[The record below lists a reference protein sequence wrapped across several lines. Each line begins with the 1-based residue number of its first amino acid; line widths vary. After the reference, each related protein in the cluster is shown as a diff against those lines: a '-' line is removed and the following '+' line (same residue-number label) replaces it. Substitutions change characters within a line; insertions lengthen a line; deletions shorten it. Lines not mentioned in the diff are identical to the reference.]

1 MTAQRM
7 LLSTATGLFAVS
19 AIALS
24 AFAAISTNDVPDDA
38 ASRPSIDVELYP
50 TKPTP
55 TKPAPARPAPTKLT
69 PTQLSPTKPEWATS
83 GNPLWGVPLGSLSAT
98 RERPIFSASRRGP
111 APVASVP
118 RSAPVKPVVRPPEP
132 EHLNL
137 TLVGTVVSQA
147 ESIGVFLD
155 QSTNIFVRLRAGEE
169 HSGWIVRSI
178 KGREASLEKNSRT
191 ETLSLPAPRDASP
204 RAVGNPE

>member
-1 MTAQRM
+1 MTARNM
-7 LLSTATGLFAVS
+7 LLSTAIGLFVVS
-19 AIALS
+19 AIALT

-50 TKPTP
+50 PNAAPTRPTP
-55 TKPAPARPAPTKLT
+55 AKPAPTKLT
-69 PTQLSPTKPEWATS
+69 PTKPERATS
-83 GNPLWGVPLGSLSAT
+83 GNPLWGIPLGSLSAT

-111 APVASVP
+111 AVAVSVP
-118 RSAPVKPVVRPPEP
+118 RSEPVKLIVRPPEP

-137 TLVGTVVSQA
+137 TLVGTVVSEA

-155 QSTNIFVRLRAGEE
+155 QSTHIFVRLRAGEE

>member
-1 MTAQRM
+1 MTARHM
-7 LLSTATGLFAVS
+7 LLSTATSLFAVS

-24 AFAAISTNDVPDDA
+24 AFAAISANDVPDDA
-38 ASRPSIDVELYP
+38 TSRPSIDVELHP

-55 TKPAPARPAPTKLT
+55 TKPERT
-69 PTQLSPTKPEWATS
+69 TS
-83 GNPLWGVPLGSLSAT
+83 GNPLWGIALGSLSAT

-111 APVASVP
+111 AVAVSVP
-118 RSAPVKPVVRPPEP
+118 RSEPVKPIVRPPEP

-137 TLVGTVVSQA
+137 MLVGTVVSEA

-155 QSTNIFVRLRAGEE
+155 QSTHIFIRLRAGEE

-178 KGREASLEKNSRT
+178 KGRKASLEKNSRT
-191 ETLSLPAPRDASP
+191 ETLSLPARQDTSP
-204 RAVGNPE
+204 RPPAGGDPE

>member
-1 MTAQRM
+1 MTARHM
-7 LLSTATGLFAVS
+7 LLSTATGLLAVS
-19 AIALS
+19 AIALT

-50 TKPTP
+50 TKP
-55 TKPAPARPAPTKLT
+55 APTKLT
-69 PTQLSPTKPEWATS
+69 PPTPERATS

-118 RSAPVKPVVRPPEP
+118 RSVPVKPVVRPPEP

-137 TLVGTVVSQA
+137 TLVGTVVGQT

-155 QSTNIFVRLRAGEE
+155 QSTQIFVRLRAGEE

-191 ETLSLPAPRDASP
+191 ETLSLPAPRDAGP

>member
-1 MTAQRM
+1 MTARHM
-7 LLSTATGLFAVS
+7 LLSTATSLFAVS

-24 AFAAISTNDVPDDA
+24 AFAAISANDVPDDA
-38 ASRPSIDVELYP
+38 TSRPSIDVELHP

-55 TKPAPARPAPTKLT
+55 TKPERTT
-69 PTQLSPTKPEWATS
+69 F
-83 GNPLWGVPLGSLSAT
+83 GNPLWGIALGSLSVT

-111 APVASVP
+111 AVAVFVP
-118 RSAPVKPVVRPPEP
+118 RSEPVKPIVRPPEP

-137 TLVGTVVSQA
+137 TLVGTVVSEA

-155 QSTNIFVRLRAGEE
+155 QSTHIFIRLRAGEE

-178 KGREASLEKNSRT
+178 KARKASLEKNSRT
-191 ETLSLPAPRDASP
+191 ETLSLPARQDTSP
-204 RAVGNPE
+204 RPPAGGDPE

>member
-1 MTAQRM
+1 MTARHM

-24 AFAAISTNDVPDDA
+24 AFAAISANDVPDDA
-38 ASRPSIDVELYP
+38 TSRPSIDVELHP

-55 TKPAPARPAPTKLT
+55 TKPERTT
-69 PTQLSPTKPEWATS
+69 F
-83 GNPLWGVPLGSLSAT
+83 GNPLWGIALGSLSAT

-111 APVASVP
+111 AVAVSVP
-118 RSAPVKPVVRPPEP
+118 RSEPVKLIVRPPEP

-137 TLVGTVVSQA
+137 TLVGTVVSEA

-155 QSTNIFVRLRAGEE
+155 QSTHIFVRLRAGEE

-178 KGREASLEKNSRT
+178 KGRKASLEKNSRT
-191 ETLSLPAPRDASP
+191 ETLSLPARQDASP
-204 RAVGNPE
+204 RPPAGGDPE

>member
-1 MTAQRM
+1 MTARHM
-7 LLSTATGLFAVS
+7 LLSTATSLFAVS

-24 AFAAISTNDVPDDA
+24 AFAAISANDVPDDA
-38 ASRPSIDVELYP
+38 TSRPSIDVELHP

-55 TKPAPARPAPTKLT
+55 TKPERTT
-69 PTQLSPTKPEWATS
+69 F
-83 GNPLWGVPLGSLSAT
+83 GNPLWGIPLGSLSVT

-111 APVASVP
+111 AVAVSVP
-118 RSAPVKPVVRPPEP
+118 RSEPVKPIVRPPEP

-137 TLVGTVVSQA
+137 MLVGTVVSEA

-155 QSTNIFVRLRAGEE
+155 QSTHIFIRLRAGEE

-178 KGREASLEKNSRT
+178 KGRKASLEKNSRT
-191 ETLSLPAPRDASP
+191 ETLSLPARQDASARP
-204 RAVGNPE
+204 PAGGDPE

>member
-1 MTAQRM
+1 MTARHM

-24 AFAAISTNDVPDDA
+24 AFAAISANDVPDDA
-38 ASRPSIDVELYP
+38 TSRPSIDVELHP

-55 TKPAPARPAPTKLT
+55 TKPERTT
-69 PTQLSPTKPEWATS
+69 F
-83 GNPLWGVPLGSLSAT
+83 GNPLWGIALGSLSAT

-111 APVASVP
+111 AVAVSVP
-118 RSAPVKPVVRPPEP
+118 RSEPVKLIVRPPEP

-137 TLVGTVVSQA
+137 TLVGTVVSEA

-155 QSTNIFVRLRAGEE
+155 QSTHIFIRLRAGEE

-178 KGREASLEKNSRT
+178 KARKASLEKNSRT
-191 ETLSLPAPRDASP
+191 ETLSLPARQDASP
-204 RAVGNPE
+204 RPPAGGDPE

>member
-1 MTAQRM
+1 MTARHM
-7 LLSTATGLFAVS
+7 LLSTATSLFAVS

-24 AFAAISTNDVPDDA
+24 AFAAISANDVPDDA
-38 ASRPSIDVELYP
+38 TSRPSIDVELHP

-55 TKPAPARPAPTKLT
+55 TKPERT
-69 PTQLSPTKPEWATS
+69 TS
-83 GNPLWGVPLGSLSAT
+83 GNPLWGIALGSLSAT

-111 APVASVP
+111 AVAVSVP
-118 RSAPVKPVVRPPEP
+118 RSEPVKPIVSPPEP

-137 TLVGTVVSQA
+137 TLVGTVVSEA

-155 QSTNIFVRLRAGEE
+155 QSTHIFIRLRAGEE

-178 KGREASLEKNSRT
+178 KARKASLEKNSRT
-191 ETLSLPAPRDASP
+191 ETLSLPARQDTSP
-204 RAVGNPE
+204 RPPAGGDPE

>member
-1 MTAQRM
+1 MTARHM
-7 LLSTATGLFAVS
+7 LLSTATSLFAVS

-24 AFAAISTNDVPDDA
+24 AFAAISANDVPDDA
-38 ASRPSIDVELYP
+38 TSRPSIDVELHP

-55 TKPAPARPAPTKLT
+55 TKPERTT
-69 PTQLSPTKPEWATS
+69 F
-83 GNPLWGVPLGSLSAT
+83 GNPLWGIALGSLSVT

-111 APVASVP
+111 AVAVSVP
-118 RSAPVKPVVRPPEP
+118 RSEPVKPIVRPPEP

-137 TLVGTVVSQA
+137 TLVGTVVSEA

-155 QSTNIFVRLRAGEE
+155 QSTHIFIRLRAGEE

-178 KGREASLEKNSRT
+178 KARKASLEKNSRT
-191 ETLSLPAPRDASP
+191 ETLSLPARQDTSSRPPAGGD
-204 RAVGNPE
+204 PE

>member
-1 MTAQRM
+1 MTARHM
-7 LLSTATGLFAVS
+7 LLSTATSLFAVS

-24 AFAAISTNDVPDDA
+24 AFAAISANDVPDDA
-38 ASRPSIDVELYP
+38 TSRPSIDVELHP

-55 TKPAPARPAPTKLT
+55 TKPERTT
-69 PTQLSPTKPEWATS
+69 F
-83 GNPLWGVPLGSLSAT
+83 GNPLWGIPLGSLSVT

-111 APVASVP
+111 AVAVSVP
-118 RSAPVKPVVRPPEP
+118 RSEPVKPIVRPPEP

-137 TLVGTVVSQA
+137 TLVGTVVSEA

-155 QSTNIFVRLRAGEE
+155 QSTHIFIRLRAGEE

-178 KGREASLEKNSRT
+178 KARKASLEKNSRT
-191 ETLSLPAPRDASP
+191 ETLSLPARQDTSP
-204 RAVGNPE
+204 RPPAGGDPE

>member
-1 MTAQRM
+1 MTARHM
-7 LLSTATGLFAVS
+7 LLSTATSLFAVS

-24 AFAAISTNDVPDDA
+24 AFAAISANDVPDDA
-38 ASRPSIDVELYP
+38 TSRPSIDVELHP

-55 TKPAPARPAPTKLT
+55 TKPERTT
-69 PTQLSPTKPEWATS
+69 F
-83 GNPLWGVPLGSLSAT
+83 GNPLWGIALGSLSVT

-111 APVASVP
+111 AVAVSVP
-118 RSAPVKPVVRPPEP
+118 RSEPVKPIVRPPEP

-137 TLVGTVVSQA
+137 TLVGTVVSEA

-155 QSTNIFVRLRAGEE
+155 QSTHIFIRLRAGEE

-178 KGREASLEKNSRT
+178 KGRKASLEKNSRT
-191 ETLSLPAPRDASP
+191 ETLSLPARQDTSP
-204 RAVGNPE
+204 RPPAGGDPE

>member
-1 MTAQRM
+1 MTARHM

-24 AFAAISTNDVPDDA
+24 AFAAISANDVPDNA
-38 ASRPSIDVELYP
+38 TSRPSIDVELYP
-50 TKPTP
+50 TKAAPTKPTP
-55 TKPAPARPAPTKLT
+55 TKPERTT
-69 PTQLSPTKPEWATS
+69 F
-83 GNPLWGVPLGSLSAT
+83 GNPLWGIPLGSLSAT

-111 APVASVP
+111 ALAVSVP
-118 RSAPVKPVVRPPEP
+118 RSERVKLIVRPPEP

-137 TLVGTVVSQA
+137 TLVGTVVSEA

-155 QSTNIFVRLRAGEE
+155 QSTHIFVRLRAGEE

-178 KGREASLEKNSRT
+178 KGRKASLEKNSRT
-191 ETLSLPAPRDASP
+191 ETLSLPTPQDASARP
-204 RAVGNPE
+204 PAGGDPE

>member
-1 MTAQRM
+1 MTARHM
-7 LLSTATGLFAVS
+7 LLSTATSLFAVS

-24 AFAAISTNDVPDDA
+24 AFAAISANDVPDDA
-38 ASRPSIDVELYP
+38 TSRPSIDVELHP

-55 TKPAPARPAPTKLT
+55 TKPERTT
-69 PTQLSPTKPEWATS
+69 F
-83 GNPLWGVPLGSLSAT
+83 GNPLWGIALGSLSVT

-111 APVASVP
+111 AVAVSVP
-118 RSAPVKPVVRPPEP
+118 RSEPVKPIVRPPEP

-137 TLVGTVVSQA
+137 MLVGTVVSEA

-155 QSTNIFVRLRAGEE
+155 QSTHIFIRLRAGEE

-178 KGREASLEKNSRT
+178 KARKASLEKNSRT
-191 ETLSLPAPRDASP
+191 ETLSLPARQDTSP
-204 RAVGNPE
+204 RPPAGGDPE

>member
-1 MTAQRM
+1 MTARHM
-7 LLSTATGLFAVS
+7 LLSTATSLFAVS

-24 AFAAISTNDVPDDA
+24 AFAAISANDVPDDA
-38 ASRPSIDVELYP
+38 TSRPSIDVELHP

-55 TKPAPARPAPTKLT
+55 TKPERT
-69 PTQLSPTKPEWATS
+69 TS
-83 GNPLWGVPLGSLSAT
+83 GNPLWGIPLGSLSVT

-111 APVASVP
+111 AVAVSVP
-118 RSAPVKPVVRPPEP
+118 RSEPVKPIVRPPEP

-137 TLVGTVVSQA
+137 TLVGTVVSEA

-155 QSTNIFVRLRAGEE
+155 QSTHIFIRLRAGEE

-178 KGREASLEKNSRT
+178 KARKASLEKNSRT
-191 ETLSLPAPRDASP
+191 ETLSLPARQDTSP
-204 RAVGNPE
+204 RPPAGGDPE

>member
-1 MTAQRM
+1 MTARHM

-19 AIALS
+19 AIALT

-38 ASRPSIDVELYP
+38 TSRPSIDVELDP
-50 TKPTP
+50 TNAPT
-55 TKPAPARPAPTKLT
+55 RPAPTKLT
-69 PTQLSPTKPEWATS
+69 PTKPERATS
-83 GNPLWGVPLGSLSAT
+83 GNPLWGIPLGSLSAT

-137 TLVGTVVSQA
+137 TLVGTVVSAA

-155 QSTNIFVRLRAGEE
+155 QSTHIFVRLRAGEE

-191 ETLSLPAPRDASP
+191 ETLSLPAPQDASP
-204 RAVGNPE
+204 RPRAVGDPE

>member
-1 MTAQRM
+1 MTARHM
-7 LLSTATGLFAVS
+7 LLSTATSLFAVS

-24 AFAAISTNDVPDDA
+24 AFAAISANDVPDDA
-38 ASRPSIDVELYP
+38 TSRPSIDVELHP

-55 TKPAPARPAPTKLT
+55 TKPERTT
-69 PTQLSPTKPEWATS
+69 F
-83 GNPLWGVPLGSLSAT
+83 GNPLWGIPLGSLSVT

-111 APVASVP
+111 AVAVSVP
-118 RSAPVKPVVRPPEP
+118 RSEPFKPIVRPPEP

-137 TLVGTVVSQA
+137 TLVGTVVSEA

-155 QSTNIFVRLRAGEE
+155 QSTHIFIRLRAGEE

-178 KGREASLEKNSRT
+178 KGRKASLEKNSRT
-191 ETLSLPAPRDASP
+191 ETLSLPARQDTSP
-204 RAVGNPE
+204 RPPAGGDPE

>member
-1 MTAQRM
+1 MTARHM
-7 LLSTATGLFAVS
+7 LLSTATSLFAVS

-24 AFAAISTNDVPDDA
+24 AFAAISANDVPDDA
-38 ASRPSIDVELYP
+38 TSRPSIDVELHP

-55 TKPAPARPAPTKLT
+55 TKPERTT
-69 PTQLSPTKPEWATS
+69 F
-83 GNPLWGVPLGSLSAT
+83 GNPLWGIPLGSLSVT

-111 APVASVP
+111 AVAVSVP
-118 RSAPVKPVVRPPEP
+118 RSEPVKPIVRPPEP

-137 TLVGTVVSQA
+137 MLVGTVVSEA

-155 QSTNIFVRLRAGEE
+155 QSTHIFIRLRAGEE

-178 KGREASLEKNSRT
+178 KARKASLEKNSRT
-191 ETLSLPAPRDASP
+191 ETLSLPARQDTSP
-204 RAVGNPE
+204 RPPAGGDPE

>member
-1 MTAQRM
+1 MTARHM

-24 AFAAISTNDVPDDA
+24 AFAAISANDVPDDA
-38 ASRPSIDVELYP
+38 TSRPSIDVELHP

-55 TKPAPARPAPTKLT
+55 TKPERTT
-69 PTQLSPTKPEWATS
+69 F
-83 GNPLWGVPLGSLSAT
+83 GNPLWGIALGSLSAT

-111 APVASVP
+111 AVAVSVP
-118 RSAPVKPVVRPPEP
+118 RSEPVKLIVRPPEP

-137 TLVGTVVSQA
+137 TLVGTVVSEA

-155 QSTNIFVRLRAGEE
+155 QSTQIFVRLRAGEE

-178 KGREASLEKNSRT
+178 KARKASLEKNSRT
-191 ETLSLPAPRDASP
+191 ETLSLPARQDTSP
-204 RAVGNPE
+204 RPPAGGDPE

>member
-1 MTAQRM
+1 MTARHM
-7 LLSTATGLFAVS
+7 LLSTATSLFAVS

-24 AFAAISTNDVPDDA
+24 AFAAISANDVPDDA
-38 ASRPSIDVELYP
+38 TSRPSIDVELHP

-55 TKPAPARPAPTKLT
+55 TKPERTT
-69 PTQLSPTKPEWATS
+69 F
-83 GNPLWGVPLGSLSAT
+83 GNPLWGIALGSLSVT

-111 APVASVP
+111 AVAVSVP
-118 RSAPVKPVVRPPEP
+118 RSEPVKPIVRPPEP

-137 TLVGTVVSQA
+137 TLVGTVVSEA

-155 QSTNIFVRLRAGEE
+155 QSTHIFIRLRAGEE

-178 KGREASLEKNSRT
+178 KARKASLEKNSRT
-191 ETLSLPAPRDASP
+191 ETLSLPARQDTSP
-204 RAVGNPE
+204 RPPAGGDPE

>member
-1 MTAQRM
+1 MTARHM

-19 AIALS
+19 AIALT

-50 TKPTP
+50 TKP
-55 TKPAPARPAPTKLT
+55 APARPAPTKLT
-69 PTQLSPTKPEWATS
+69 PTQLTPTKPERATS

-111 APVASVP
+111 APVAAVP

-155 QSTNIFVRLRAGEE
+155 QSTQIFVRLRTGEE

-191 ETLSLPAPRDASP
+191 ETLSLPAPRDAGP

>member
-1 MTAQRM
+1 MTARHM
-7 LLSTATGLFAVS
+7 LLSTATSLFAVS

-24 AFAAISTNDVPDDA
+24 AFAAISANDVPDDA
-38 ASRPSIDVELYP
+38 TSRPSIDVELYP

-55 TKPAPARPAPTKLT
+55 TKPERTT
-69 PTQLSPTKPEWATS
+69 F
-83 GNPLWGVPLGSLSAT
+83 GNPLWGIALGSLSVT

-111 APVASVP
+111 AVAVSVP
-118 RSAPVKPVVRPPEP
+118 RSEPVKPIVRPPEP

-137 TLVGTVVSQA
+137 TLVGTVVSEA

-155 QSTNIFVRLRAGEE
+155 QSTHIFIRLRAGEE

-178 KGREASLEKNSRT
+178 KARKASLEKNSRT
-191 ETLSLPAPRDASP
+191 ETLSLPARQDTSP
-204 RAVGNPE
+204 RPPAGGDPE

>member
-1 MTAQRM
+1 MTARHM
-7 LLSTATGLFAVS
+7 LLSTATSLFAVS

-24 AFAAISTNDVPDDA
+24 AFAAISANDVPDDA
-38 ASRPSIDVELYP
+38 TSRPSIDVELHP

-55 TKPAPARPAPTKLT
+55 TKPERT
-69 PTQLSPTKPEWATS
+69 TS
-83 GNPLWGVPLGSLSAT
+83 GNPLWGIALGSLSAT

-111 APVASVP
+111 AVAVSVP
-118 RSAPVKPVVRPPEP
+118 RSEPVKPIVRPPEP

-137 TLVGTVVSQA
+137 TLVGTVVSEA

-155 QSTNIFVRLRAGEE
+155 QSTHIFIRLRAGEE

-178 KGREASLEKNSRT
+178 KARKASLEKNSRT
-191 ETLSLPAPRDASP
+191 ETLSLPARQDTSP
-204 RAVGNPE
+204 RPPAGGDPE

>member
-1 MTAQRM
+1 MTARHM
-7 LLSTATGLFAVS
+7 LLSTATSLFAVS

-24 AFAAISTNDVPDDA
+24 AFAAISANDVPDDA
-38 ASRPSIDVELYP
+38 TSRPSIDVELHP

-55 TKPAPARPAPTKLT
+55 TKPERT
-69 PTQLSPTKPEWATS
+69 TS
-83 GNPLWGVPLGSLSAT
+83 GNPLWGIALGSLSVT

-111 APVASVP
+111 AVAVSVP
-118 RSAPVKPVVRPPEP
+118 RSEPVKPIVRPPEP

-137 TLVGTVVSQA
+137 MLVGTVVSEA

-155 QSTNIFVRLRAGEE
+155 QSTHIFIRLRAGEE
-169 HSGWIVRSI
+169 HTGWIVRSI

-191 ETLSLPAPRDASP
+191 ETLSLPARQDTSP
-204 RAVGNPE
+204 RPPAGGDPE

>member
-1 MTAQRM
+1 MTARHM
-7 LLSTATGLFAVS
+7 LLSTATSLFAVS

-24 AFAAISTNDVPDDA
+24 AFAAISANDVPDDA
-38 ASRPSIDVELYP
+38 TSRPSIDVELHP

-55 TKPAPARPAPTKLT
+55 TKPERTT
-69 PTQLSPTKPEWATS
+69 F
-83 GNPLWGVPLGSLSAT
+83 GNPLWGIALGSLSAT

-111 APVASVP
+111 AVAVSVP
-118 RSAPVKPVVRPPEP
+118 RSEPVKPIVRPPEP

-137 TLVGTVVSQA
+137 MLVGTVVSEA

-155 QSTNIFVRLRAGEE
+155 QSTHIFIRLRAGEE

-178 KGREASLEKNSRT
+178 KGRKASLEKNSRT
-191 ETLSLPAPRDASP
+191 ETLSLPARQDTSP
-204 RAVGNPE
+204 RPPAGGDPE

>member
-1 MTAQRM
+1 MTARHM

-24 AFAAISTNDVPDDA
+24 AFAAISANDVPDDA
-38 ASRPSIDVELYP
+38 TSRPSIDVELHP

-55 TKPAPARPAPTKLT
+55 TKPERTT
-69 PTQLSPTKPEWATS
+69 F
-83 GNPLWGVPLGSLSAT
+83 GNPLWGIALGSLSAT

-111 APVASVP
+111 AVAVSVP
-118 RSAPVKPVVRPPEP
+118 RSEPVKLIVRPPEP

-137 TLVGTVVSQA
+137 TLVGTVVSEA

-155 QSTNIFVRLRAGEE
+155 QSTHIFVRLRAGEE

-178 KGREASLEKNSRT
+178 KARKASLEKNSRT
-191 ETLSLPAPRDASP
+191 ETLSLPARQDASP
-204 RAVGNPE
+204 RPPAGGDPE

>member
-1 MTAQRM
+1 MTARHM
-7 LLSTATGLFAVS
+7 LLSTATSLFAVS

-24 AFAAISTNDVPDDA
+24 AFAAISANDVPDDA
-38 ASRPSIDVELYP
+38 TSRPSIDVELHP

-55 TKPAPARPAPTKLT
+55 TKPERTT
-69 PTQLSPTKPEWATS
+69 F
-83 GNPLWGVPLGSLSAT
+83 GNPLWGIPLGSLSVT

-111 APVASVP
+111 AVAVSVP
-118 RSAPVKPVVRPPEP
+118 RSEPVKPIVRPPEP

-137 TLVGTVVSQA
+137 TLVGTVVSEA

-155 QSTNIFVRLRAGEE
+155 QSTHIFIRLRAGEE

-178 KGREASLEKNSRT
+178 KGRKASLEKNSRT
-191 ETLSLPAPRDASP
+191 ETLSLPARQDTGPRPPAGGD
-204 RAVGNPE
+204 PE